1 MLPQKLHLGAPR
13 PIFALIPTA
22 GEVDV
27 LVATEAAEAAR
38 AAGNGLITPDRTHLI
53 ASTSRV
59 YLMPEKMA
67 MADGRVDDK
76 KLYIILQ
83 KSALKSVLFDANSA
97 AKEAGAIVNAI
108 MLGAVAA
115 TGVIGIELEEF
126 IDAVKKEG
134 KAVNSNIAGLNRG
147 YDIAKGKATV
157 IVDGRKITSLPEKI
171 AENQFPKS
179 VQPILQH
186 AINRL
191 IDFQHT
197 AYAESYLSRLERFK
211 SGEAGVLNTVAK
223 QLALRMTY
231 EDIIRV
237 AQAKIRKE
245 RFKRIKGEATVNS
258 DDLLIITD
266 FFKPGI
272 SEISDMLP
280 SALAKVLIGWGEKN
294 KKMENFGIALEVKT
308 TTVTGF
314 LKLWLLA
321 KLRWWRPKS
330 YRWKVEQA
338 NIEDWLDLVATAAR
352 IDVKF
357 ANEVA
362 ELSRLV
368 KGYGSTHRRGSKN
381 FKRIVE
387 KFIRPILITGKIPA
401 DGTDNL
407 RLARDA
413 ATKNPDGS
421 DLEKVLLK
429 SGFISMA
436 AE

>member
-1 MLPQKLHLGAPR
+1 
-13 PIFALIPTA
+13 
-22 GEVDV
+22 
-27 LVATEAAEAAR
+27 
-38 AAGNGLITPDRTHLI
+38 
-53 ASTSRV
+53 
-59 YLMPEKMA
+59 
-67 MADGRVDDK
+67 
-76 KLYIILQ
+76 
-83 KSALKSVLFDANSA
+83 
-97 AKEAGAIVNAI
+97 
-108 MLGAVAA
+108 
-115 TGVIGIELEEF
+115 
-126 IDAVKKEG
+126 
-134 KAVNSNIAGLNRG
+134 
-147 YDIAKGKATV
+147 
-157 IVDGRKITSLPEKI
+157 
-171 AENQFPKS
+171 
-179 VQPILQH
+179 
-186 AINRL
+186 
-191 IDFQHT
+191 
-197 AYAESYLSRLERFK
+197 
-211 SGEAGVLNTVAK
+211 
-223 QLALRMTY
+223 LALRMTY

-352 IDVKF
+352 LDVKF